1 MELDLTDIAN
11 AIFAILEPK
20 ITQKVESIVAREKV
34 RQNEEKRYLTA
45 KQAAELHH
53 VSDKTIK
60 KWVRDG
66 ILQGEKKGGVYRI
79 AANV

>member
-1 MELDLTDIAN
+1 MNSLAN
-11 AIFAILEPK
+11 EIFAILEPK
-20 ITQKVESIVAREKV
+20 ITQVVESIVAREKV
-34 RQNEEKRYLTA
+34 RQIEEKRYLTA

-66 ILQGEKKGGVYRI
+66 ILKGEKKGGVYRI